1 MVDCLVVAFTEGGT
15 PVGQAS
21 NRIQASMTET
31 EYENVL
37 RDGLQLQQEIDL
49 RPGKYD
55 LRIGV
60 MDHSTQKIGTL
71 QAPLVIDAA
80 HAAK

>member
-1 MVDCLVVAFTEGGT
+1 MKMCCGMGCSF
-15 PVGQAS
+15 
-21 NRIQASMTET
+21 NRKSIC
-31 EYENVL
+31 
-37 RDGLQLQQEIDL
+37 
-49 RPGKYD
+49 PGKYD
-55 LRIGV
+55 LRIGM

>member
-1 MVDCLVVAFTEGGT
+1 
-15 PVGQAS
+15 
-21 NRIQASMTET
+21 MTET

-71 QAPLVIDAA
+71 QAPLVVDAA
-80 HAAK
+80 NAAK